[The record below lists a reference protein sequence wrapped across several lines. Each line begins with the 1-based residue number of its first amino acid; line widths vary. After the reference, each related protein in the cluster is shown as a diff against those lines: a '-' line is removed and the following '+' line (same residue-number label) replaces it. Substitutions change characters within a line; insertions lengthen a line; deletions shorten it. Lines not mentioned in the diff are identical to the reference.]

1 MMDELN
7 IKAILKAGE
16 SQTVEFK
23 TSFGRETI
31 ESLDALSVEKI
42 EKFIAQVNECGRF
55 SLDQSPLL
63 ALEKIK
69 YVVNGRPNWAAMLL
83 FAEEP
88 VRHHIHIGR
97 FKTPSMI
104 IDDRQQIGRLLAG
117 AAIALEHFDRRP
129 VHDVGLVQVPRVR
142 RLEGAP
148 LLRRLLMLWP
158 YFAQVAVQRCIARA
172 AVFTQAT
179 VID

>member
-88 VRHHIHIGR
+88 VRHHIHIEESGSGLLVT
-97 FKTPSMI
+97 FEIKADVTPPSYPPHH
-104 IDDRQQIGRLLAG
+104 R
-117 AAIALEHFDRRP
+117 
-129 VHDVGLVQVPRVR
+129 
-142 RLEGAP
+142 
-148 LLRRLLMLWP
+148 
-158 YFAQVAVQRCIARA
+158 
-172 AVFTQAT
+172 T
-179 VID
+179 

>member
-1 MMDELN
+1 M
-7 IKAILKAGE
+7 
-16 SQTVEFK
+16 
-23 TSFGRETI
+23 
-31 ESLDALSVEKI
+31 EKI

-104 IDDRQQIGRLLAG
+104 IDDRQFTDTLFEAVDQAMKFIVANISVGFEFDGSLQRSERFLTHYRPCGKRCSMLLSIEIIQAHLIFRLKYSM
-117 AAIALEHFDRRP
+117 IALRFSIRENS
-129 VHDVGLVQVPRVR
+129 LV
-142 RLEGAP
+142 A
-148 LLRRLLMLWP
+148 
-158 YFAQVAVQRCIARA
+158 
-172 AVFTQAT
+172 
-179 VID
+179 